1 MPCSKGLA
9 MKFLNL
15 LPACIIGLISAG
27 FLVMTRELG
36 RTASLF
42 PKILSITILV
52 LTVYYIAEQLYTAY
66 RKPPLPSSGEKT
78 PKEVAGD
85 KPRAARWEIIMASIV
100 IYLGLIYAIGFGV
113 ASFFYGAALAYL
125 GGYRKMRVVIPVAL
139 VMAVLLVVIGRLFR
153 IPLPTGLLIELF

>member
-1 MPCSKGLA
+1 

-15 LPACIIGLISAG
+15 LPPCIIGLISAG

-66 RKPPLPSSGEKT
+66 RKPPLQSPGQRSSGI
-78 PKEVAGD
+78 
-85 KPRAARWEIIMASIV
+85 R
-100 IYLGLIYAIGFGV
+100 F
-113 ASFFYGAALAYL
+113 
-125 GGYRKMRVVIPVAL
+125 
-139 VMAVLLVVIGRLFR
+139 
-153 IPLPTGLLIELF
+153 